1 MGHGKHIGRS
11 AYWLRIVGLFVA
23 MMALLAFAFGA
34 FVTGNFGTA
43 LLCVALFL
51 PAGIY
56 FRIVQ
61 MRRCRDI
68 GWPAFLPWVIFGVLM
83 LNTASTFSNVTSAA
97 QLMTGSAM
105 SMVLSLADFVFMV
118 VIGCIAGRSDAG
130 RDPATDSYGSVTLRH
145 GDDVSEGGGDDPY
158 GDAIARAMGNYRRT
172 GSAAPGQ
179 AAPVVH
185 KAPQAAARP
194 AIPPRVAGFGRKAV

>member
-1 MGHGKHIGRS
+1 MGHGKQIGRS
-11 AYWLRIVGLFVA
+11 AYWLRIVVLFVA

-68 GWPAFLPWVIFGVLM
+68 GWPAFLPWVIFGVLL
-83 LNTASTFSNVTSAA
+83 LNTASTFSDVNSAS

-130 RDPATDSYGSVTLRH
+130 RDPVKDTYGSVTLRH
-145 GDDVSEGGGDDPY
+145 GGDASEGGDDDPY
-158 GDAIARAMGNYRRT
+158 GDVIARAMDNYRRT
-172 GSAAPGQ
+172 GSVTPGQ
-179 AAPVVH
+179 AAPKVS
-185 KAPQAAARP
+185 QAAARP